1 MMSLRFKKTVLVL
14 ALSSTGL
21 AAQAMGLLDVYKA
34 ALEQDSTI
42 RAARAALDV
51 GRERL
56 PQAKA
61 QLLPT
66 VSANMSRN
74 TNQLSTTS
82 PNLLGNQSVTQNG
95 YYSFNNTLSLR
106 QPLFNLQRFFQYK
119 QAEDVVREAEATF
132 ERDLQNMTVR
142 VGGAYL
148 EALLSS
154 EQLKVVLTQKQQ
166 YQTVL
171 AAAEKSLVLG
181 RGTKTDID
189 DAKARLDMA
198 LAQELEARQHED
210 FTRRQLEIL
219 LNQPVKVLHALKPMG
234 VQSLPALGLDLNAW
248 LEKAFA
254 NSPELK
260 AMQARLQ
267 AAGKEISKA
276 NAGHTPT
283 LDAVMQWSDSGSENV
298 TRLNSS
304 FENKTIGFQLTI
316 PLYQGGY
323 VNSLQRQ
330 AAADKLRQEE
340 SLEALRR
347 DLGLRIHREFR
358 GVTEGALKIRA
369 FEQVV
374 RSNEMLLDSTRKSVL
389 AGVRSQLDVLNVEQ
403 QLASASRDL
412 IQARYMYL
420 MSRLRLHSLSGH
432 DPLAIVEDISA
443 AFAP

>member
-1 MMSLRFKKTVLVL
+1 
-14 ALSSTGL
+14 
-21 AAQAMGLLDVYKA
+21 
-34 ALEQDSTI
+34 
-42 RAARAALDV
+42 
-51 GRERL
+51 
-56 PQAKA
+56 
-61 QLLPT
+61 
-66 VSANMSRN
+66 
-74 TNQLSTTS
+74 
-82 PNLLGNQSVTQNG
+82 
-95 YYSFNNTLSLR
+95 
-106 QPLFNLQRFFQYK
+106 
-119 QAEDVVREAEATF
+119 
-132 ERDLQNMTVR
+132 
-142 VGGAYL
+142 
-148 EALLSS
+148 
-154 EQLKVVLTQKQQ
+154 
-166 YQTVL
+166 
-171 AAAEKSLVLG
+171 
-181 RGTKTDID
+181 
-189 DAKARLDMA
+189 MA

-283 LDAVMQWSDSGSENV
+283 LDAVLQWSDSGSENV